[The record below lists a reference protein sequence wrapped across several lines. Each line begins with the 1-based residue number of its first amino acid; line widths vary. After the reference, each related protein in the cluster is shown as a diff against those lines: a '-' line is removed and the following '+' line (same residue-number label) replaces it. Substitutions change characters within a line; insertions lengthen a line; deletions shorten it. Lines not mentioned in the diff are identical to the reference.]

1 MARVRPFAAWRY
13 RSTSSDITP
22 LVAPPYDVISPEQR
36 AGLIEQD
43 RHNVVALELPQGPE
57 DPDEPGNRYEAAR
70 ATWEEW
76 RRNGVLAQDD
86 RAAVYVL
93 EQRYTVGDRPVRR
106 RAFIAAVGLEPFDA
120 GVILPH
126 ERTLPKAIG
135 DRLNLTVATAA
146 NLSQVF
152 GLFEDADGKTDAL
165 FDSVCTTTPVAS
177 ATDADGVASTLWA
190 SADAALAHRL
200 AEFME
205 SRQIYI
211 ADGHHRYTTAL
222 AFRDA
227 RREAGRAAGHA
238 PVDPAY
244 DYVLM
249 ALVNMDDPDLTV
261 LATHRVADAAGEFDA
276 GAFIRGLTE
285 HFEIAPLAEGTHPSG
300 LLDAAGPTRFL
311 VKLRGEAQP
320 FVATLRDDVDLET
333 VIQRGCSPAWKSLD
347 VAVLQELVLTPL
359 LGIDPDRPETLER
372 LLFVK
377 DAHAALS
384 ATAEHDVAFLMRP
397 TRMDQLR
404 AVARAGEIMPQ
415 KSTYFYPKLLSGML
429 FRSAE

>member
-13 RSTSSDITP
+13 RSTSPDITP
-22 LVAPPYDVISPEQR
+22 LVAPPYDVISAEQR
-36 AGLIEQD
+36 AALIEQD

-57 DPDEPGNRYEAAR
+57 DTAEPGNRYEVAR
-70 ATWEEW
+70 ATWDEW
-76 RRNGVLAQDD
+76 REAGVVAQDESPS
-86 RAAVYVL
+86 VYVI

-126 ERTLPKAIG
+126 ERTLPKALG

-152 GLFEDADGKTDAL
+152 GLFEDADGETDSL
-165 FDSVCTTTPVAS
+165 FDSVCTTTPIAS
-177 ATDADGVASTLWA
+177 ATDADGVVSTLWA
-190 SADAALAHRL
+190 SADAELTRRL
-200 AEFME
+200 SELME

-222 AFRDA
+222 AYRDA
-227 RREAGRAAGHA
+227 RKEADRAAGHTPA
-238 PVDPAY
+238 DPAY

-276 GAFIRGLTE
+276 SAFVRGLTE
-285 HFEIAPLAEGTHPSG
+285 HFEVAPLSEGGHPSD
-300 LLDAAGPTRFL
+300 LLDAAGPPRFL
-311 VKLRGEAQP
+311 VKLGGEPRP
-320 FVATLRDDVDLET
+320 FVATLRDGVDLET
-333 VIQRGCSPAWKSLD
+333 VIRGGCSPAWKSLD

-359 LGIDPDRPETLER
+359 LGIDPDLPETLER

-377 DAHAALS
+377 DAHAALT